1 MIRNILLTLC
11 KQMDVDILSEFDF
24 IIHNVEIILDKK
36 IPSEDEFNRKKKILL
51 KKGKKLGSYIN
62 IHNEALI
69 FLTLGFFLVITQ
81 TIIPG
86 VKTSLTF
93 RGCGPKSF
101 SGYPLQG
108 EGDYSAL
115 KYLTCTALKLRS
127 KTEPWDRLPKLTREK
142 GIETLKKTMEKVKKI
157 VDTDILTLDD
167 VQEKIIEKQNY
178 NPDDNEEKISSEFN
192 VTNWITF
199 TTIGANKGHTI

>member
-1 MIRNILLTLC
+1 GLMIKNILLTLS
-11 KQMDVDILSEFDF
+11 KQMDVDIFTEFDF
-24 IIHNVEIILDKK
+24 IIHTIEKILDKK
-36 IPSEDEFNRKKKILL
+36 IPSEEQFNKKKKQLI
-51 KKGKKLGSYIN
+51 KKGKKIGTYIN
-62 IHNEALI
+62 VHNEALI

-101 SGYPLQG
+101 SGYPLEG

-115 KYLTCTALKLRS
+115 KYLVCVALKLRS

-142 GIETLKKTMEKVKKI
+142 GVETLKKTMEKVKKI
-157 VDTDILTLDD
+157 VDLDILTID
-167 VQEKIIEKQNY
+167 
-178 NPDDNEEKISSEFN
+178 
-192 VTNWITF
+192 
-199 TTIGANKGHTI
+199 